1 MQTHFECRNLKA
13 QEQGEDIDFQMN
25 SVEAFI
31 ITTHNRA
38 PTITFVDDISDEETE
53 CCKNHDEDNFSI
65 EELENAV
72 FSETEDEG
80 KEGCWMGLLDA
91 LSIKYKYARHRGCL
105 WPSSGGDPL
114 PLHFHAV

>member
-1 MQTHFECRNLKA
+1 MRTPFECRNLKA
-13 QEQGEDIDFQMN
+13 QAHGENIEFQMN
-25 SVEAFI
+25 SVEAY

-38 PTITFVDDISDEETE
+38 PTITFVDYISDEETE

-80 KEGCWMGLLDA
+80 KEGCWLLDGIDA
-91 LSIKYKYARHRGCL
+91 L
-105 WPSSGGDPL
+105 
-114 PLHFHAV
+114 